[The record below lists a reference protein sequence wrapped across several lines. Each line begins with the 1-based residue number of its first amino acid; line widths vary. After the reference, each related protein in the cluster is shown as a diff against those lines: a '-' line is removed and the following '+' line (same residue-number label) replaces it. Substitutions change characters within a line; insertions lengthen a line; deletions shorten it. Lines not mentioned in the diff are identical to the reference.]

1 MQSTYTLEEIDQV
14 AKELI
19 SFCKYKTILFY
30 GPMGVGKTTLIKSII
45 ATLGSKDAVS
55 SPTFSIV
62 NEYMGAD
69 ELPIYHFDFY
79 RINDDSEV
87 EQLGL
92 EDYFDNEGWI
102 FIEWPENINSFLPN
116 PAHRAKIESVNN
128 VKRILTVS

>member
-1 MQSTYTLEEIDQV
+1 MQTTYTLDEIDQV
-14 AKELI
+14 AKDLI
-19 SFCKYKTILFY
+19 SFCTYKTLLFY

-45 ATLGSKDAVS
+45 KNLGSKDAVS

-62 NEYMGAD
+62 NEYMDAD

-79 RINDDSEV
+79 RINNESEV

-92 EDYFDNEGWI
+92 DDYFDHKGWT

-116 PAHRAKIESVNN
+116 PSHTAKIDSLNN
-128 VKRILTVS
+128 VKRMLTVS

>member
-1 MQSTYTLEEIDQV
+1 MQITYTLDEIDKV

-19 SFCKYKTILFY
+19 SFCKNKTILFY
-30 GPMGVGKTTLIKSII
+30 GPMGVGKTTLIKSIVKN
-45 ATLGSKDAVS
+45 LGSADAVS

-62 NEYMGAD
+62 NEYKGAD

-92 EDYFDNEGWI
+92 DDYFEHSGWT

-116 PAHRAKIESVNN
+116 PSHRANIESLNN